1 MKTTLLYVETIAI
14 LIVVAVVVHFVV
26 SIDWPWAVA
35 LGAAAAVLIRAL
47 LQRRLR
53 ATVATNRSRRED

>member
-14 LIVVAVVVHFVV
+14 LIVVAAVVHFVV

-47 LQRRLR
+47 LQRRLH